1 MLRVSLVVPVKLIPL
16 QLVDRS
22 MSLTVLDN
30 LARGYSENTVVQIV
44 RVWKGEH
51 CGNMLPGTG
60 HQIFHEVLSL
70 FSVPG
75 LVAYWTFRFVK
86 VERGPFWNNLPALHE
101 LQRFKT
107 EIINLELATMNLLL
121 PLLMN
126 PDHTVRLSHLVT
138 VTGDDD
144 PGN

>member
-16 QLVDRS
+16 KLVDRS
-22 MSLTVLDN
+22 MSLTILDN

-44 RVWKGEH
+44 RVWKGKH
-51 CGNMLPGTG
+51 CRNMLPGTG
-60 HQIFHEVLSL
+60 HQVLDEVLSL
-70 FSVPG
+70 FSVPC

-86 VERGPFWNNLPALHE
+86 VERRPSWNNLPALHE

-107 EIINLELATMNLLL
+107 EIINVELPSVDLLL
-121 PLLMN
+121 PLLMETN
-126 PDHTVRLSHLVT
+126 HTVRLSHLMT
-138 VTGDDD
+138 VTSDDD